1 MRFDIDNYRQRADRL
16 RWDDLDLT
24 AFAADPLDDES
35 LRAIEYMHDVEHH
48 TICYLRDLLVTPAHA
63 DPDITTFLSCWA
75 YEELWHG
82 EALGEVLA
90 AHGRPAGATRVGNL
104 RQRLGGR
111 DRLRPYLSAAG
122 SALVGDRIVALHMT
136 WGAVNEWTTQGGYA
150 RLAQRAHHPVLGEL
164 VKRIARQEG
173 RHIDFYASEARRRLG
188 QSTGARR
195 LVRWALA
202 HLWRP
207 VGSGVMPASET
218 DFVIRHLFGGPDGST
233 FVERIDRRIEALPG
247 LEGLGLVAGAVG
259 RRAGHEG
266 PVPGAVAA

>member
-1 MRFDIDNYRQRADRL
+1 
-16 RWDDLDLT
+16 
-24 AFAADPLDDES
+24 
-35 LRAIEYMHDVEHH
+35 
-48 TICYLRDLLVTPAHA
+48 
-63 DPDITTFLSCWA
+63 
-75 YEELWHG
+75 
-82 EALGEVLA
+82 
-90 AHGRPAGATRVGNL
+90 
-104 RQRLGGR
+104 
-111 DRLRPYLSAAG
+111 
-122 SALVGDRIVALHMT
+122 MT

-188 QSTGARR
+188 QSKGARR

-259 RRAGHEG
+259 RAGT
-266 PVPGAVAA
+266 VGAVAA